1 MPTIEVN
8 GTTLYYED
16 EGPRDAPVLLM
27 SPSMFFD
34 ARMFQAQAD
43 RFSDRYRVVRY
54 DHRGQGRSAR
64 APRAQLDYDTLTGDV
79 VELIAAL
86 DLAPVVFVGNS
97 MGGFIGLRL
106 AARHGHLLRSAV
118 LMGTSADVEEQAED
132 MDQLIEVLAE
142 HGMEPV
148 IDGVLQFMMGT
159 TTLTDP
165 SRADVL
171 AGVREL
177 LLSRGPEY
185 ADAAWNIAHR
195 PGVLDELDKITV
207 PLTVVAGTEDATYP
221 PRKSEQI
228 VAGVPHAELIRM
240 ERTGH
245 VHALEN
251 PEAVNDLLEQ
261 HVAAVA
267 PV

>member
-1 MPTIEVN
+1 MSTIEIN

-16 EGPRDAPVLLM
+16 EGPRGAPTLLM

-64 APRAQLDYDTLTGDV
+64 APRDQLDYDTLTEDV
-79 VELIAAL
+79 VGLIEAL

-106 AARHGHLLRSAV
+106 AARHGDLVRSTV
-118 LMGTSADVEEQAED
+118 LMGTSADAEEQADE
-132 MDQLIEVLAE
+132 MDQLIDVLAE

-148 IDGVLQFMMGT
+148 LDGVLQFMMGT

-195 PGVLDELDKITV
+195 PGVLDELVNIKV
-207 PLTVVAGTEDATYP
+207 PVVVVAGTEDATYP
-221 PRKSEQI
+221 PEKSEQI
-228 VAGVPHAELIRM
+228 AAGIPHAELVRM

-251 PEAVNDLLEQ
+251 PEAVNELLER
-261 HVAAVA
+261 HLAEVA